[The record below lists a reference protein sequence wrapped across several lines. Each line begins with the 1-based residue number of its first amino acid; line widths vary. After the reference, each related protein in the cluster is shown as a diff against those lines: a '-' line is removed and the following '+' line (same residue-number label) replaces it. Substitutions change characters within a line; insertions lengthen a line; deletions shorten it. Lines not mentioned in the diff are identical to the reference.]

1 MVTSVVNDTTPNF
14 NSILYTITTSTS
26 LLANTLYQ
34 LKITTQSGTPNSEG
48 LAFPTSAGKYRID
61 VNFDADGS
69 RSYSIHDHLYL

>member
-34 LKITTQSGTPNSEG
+34 LKITTQSGTPNS
-48 LAFPTSAGKYRID
+48 
-61 VNFDADGS
+61 
-69 RSYSIHDHLYL
+69 